1 MLVSLTVGKVDA
13 GVAILMTEDNRI
25 VSWTPSPIYGPP
37 SSFDRDPAPP
47 LANEFSSYDALLY
60 TIFLAS
66 DEPQTIVDIT
76 VSWNQAAEAA
86 NASAFQSLQKRIL
99 HTYGIHTPSPPVLRL
114 RNATQ
119 TSLVLE
125 WDPINLATAS
135 LKSLS
140 LYRNDSKAGS
150 IPRPMEMLSTK
161 ISGLAIDTEYTF
173 YLVLRT
179 SAGTFSS
186 ERLVCR
192 THKMTDLSGITVTPG
207 VLPPALRTSL
217 GNAVERIGA
226 KLIDTV
232 RIDTT
237 HFVCTEGRGPAW
249 EKAVEMNIPVVR
261 PEWVEGCEREGTIVS
276 VRGYYLNADPKLR
289 QLGPNVHSQQN
300 RQQAHLNPSGSVSSG
315 RASQNSGSRSEE
327 PPAEKELPTTPFP
340 GSSTNGR
347 SEADRSDEE
356 GSEDEEKE
364 SPPPPPAK
372 DDQENTKPKQDD
384 AESTDG
390 EAAETGAND
399 GNTEN
404 GDDSNP
410 LASMNGDITNRP
422 RSLSQRKQKNPRSS
436 SPSPSNQKENGNG
449 GEGELDEVPL

>member
-1 MLVSLTVGKVDA
+1 MS
-13 GVAILMTEDNRI
+13 R
-25 VSWTPSPIYGPP
+25 
-37 SSFDRDPAPP
+37 
-47 LANEFSSYDALLY
+47 
-60 TIFLAS
+60 
-66 DEPQTIVDIT
+66 
-76 VSWNQAAEAA
+76 NQAAEAA
-86 NASAFQSLQKRIL
+86 SIAAFQSLQKRIL
-99 HTYGIHTPSPPVLRL
+99 HTYGIHTPSAPVLRL

-150 IPRPMEMLSTK
+150 IPRPKEMLSTK

-173 YLVLRT
+173 HLVLRT

-186 ERLVCR
+186 EKLVCR

-207 VLPPALRTSL
+207 VLPPSL
-217 GNAVERIGA
+217 KASLEETVDRIGA

-237 HFVCTEGRGPAW
+237 HFVCTEGRGAAW

-289 QLGPNVHSQQN
+289 QIGPGVGAQQH
-300 RQQAHLNPSGSVSSG
+300 RQQATLNNSSGSLSAG
-315 RASQNSGSRSEE
+315 RMDRTNSTSRSPEQRV
-327 PPAEKELPTTPFP
+327 EKELPSTPLP
-340 GSSTNGR
+340 GSGVNGPSR
-347 SEADRSDEE
+347 ALKS
-356 GSEDEEKE
+356 
-364 SPPPPPAK
+364 
-372 DDQENTKPKQDD
+372 
-384 AESTDG
+384 
-390 EAAETGAND
+390 
-399 GNTEN
+399 EN
-404 GDDSNP
+404 GDE
-410 LASMNGDITNRP
+410 NGDETQSAPQSLPKDGKENAKPSQEDVGSPVDEDEIPPGYGDKEADYESDTADSSNGDLVNKTN
-422 RSLSQRKQKNPRSS
+422 SQSQRRQKSPVGTSS
-436 SPSPSNQKENGNG
+436 DKKTNGTG